1 MLNNLIKDCPKLQP
15 PHEDYQRLEYNLK
28 MNLRLINGHF
38 EDMKI
43 YVVNQ
48 SQLASSERF
57 NDRTQLETIE
67 MVTKDNIDY
76 FEQLTKLR

>member
-1 MLNNLIKDCPKLQP
+1 MLNNLVKDCPKLQP
-15 PHEDYQRLEYNLK
+15 PHEDYQRLEYSLK

-48 SQLASSERF
+48 SQLA
-57 NDRTQLETIE
+57 
-67 MVTKDNIDY
+67 
-76 FEQLTKLR
+76 